1 VIPKSLA
8 KTVQLIVLLLL
19 VSAGINIVLAYTR
32 GLMQIVVFAGA
43 VVVIGLLWSRLDLRR
58 YFFGD

>member
-1 VIPKSLA
+1 
-8 KTVQLIVLLLL
+8 
-19 VSAGINIVLAYTR
+19 
-32 GLMQIVVFAGA
+32 MQIVVFAGA